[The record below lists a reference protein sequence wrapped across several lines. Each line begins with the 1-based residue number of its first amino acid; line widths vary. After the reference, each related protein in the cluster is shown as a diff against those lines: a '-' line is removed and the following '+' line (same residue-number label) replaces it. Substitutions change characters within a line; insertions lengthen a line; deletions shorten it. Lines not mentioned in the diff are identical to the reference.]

1 MESFINS
8 KDIQTIRAFSDLA
21 AEQGKLT
28 PELLQL
34 IYSNNWFNLYVP
46 GAQGGLG
53 LGLPEALTL
62 LEQLAAADGSFGW
75 TVTLCAG
82 ANWFAGFLPE
92 ETRNDFFTGPATCLS
107 GSGLPGGIA
116 EVVEGGY
123 LVNGN
128 WKYATGAPHATAFT
142 ANCYIKS
149 NGDHLRDENG
159 VPVVRSFIFK
169 PEEVITANDWHT
181 MGMKAT
187 ASHSFHLQQVYVPA
201 RRSFTIEATQSL
213 LPDPVFYF
221 PFLPFA
227 GVTLAVNFSGMAMH
241 WLQRCKEKFEHKYR
255 EETYT
260 PGEKQMTD
268 HVFRQTEKV
277 FLEARKSF
285 FDTAYAIW
293 NEGAGSRQWNKAGLE
308 TLSRLS
314 HQLVLTAVSS
324 VQQLYP
330 WCGLEAATENTA
342 LNRIWL
348 DIHTARQHSLF
359 RYSQATGS

>member
-8 KDIQTIRAFSDLA
+8 KDIQTIRAFSDRA
-21 AEQGKLT
+21 AEEGRLT

-46 GAQGGLG
+46 RKLGGLE
-53 LGLPEALTL
+53 LTLPEALTL
-62 LEQLAAADGSFGW
+62 LEQLASADGSLGW

-92 ETRNDFFTGPATCLS
+92 ETRKDFFTGPATCLS

-123 LVNGN
+123 RVNGY

-142 ANCYIKS
+142 ANCYIKN
-149 NGDHLRDENG
+149 NGDYLKDENG
-159 VPVVRSFIFK
+159 IPVVRSFIFT
-169 PEEVITANDWHT
+169 PEEVITENDWHT

-187 ASHSFHLQQVYVPA
+187 ASYSFRVQQVYVPA
-201 RRSFTIEATQSL
+201 QRSFTIEATQSL

-227 GVTLAVNFSGMAMH
+227 EATLAANFSGMAMH
-241 WLQRCKEKFEHKYR
+241 WLQLC
-255 EETYT
+255 EERFGQKRRGEAYT
-260 PGEKQMTD
+260 PEQEQIVG
-268 HVFRQTEKV
+268 HALRQTGKAFREV
-277 FLEARKSF
+277 RASF
-285 FDTAYAIW
+285 FDTVYTVW
-293 NEGAGSRQWNKAGLE
+293 NEGAGSKQWNKTGLE
-308 TLSRLS
+308 TVSTLS
-314 HQLVLTAVSS
+314 HHLVVTAFSS

-359 RYSQATGS
+359 RYSQAATF